1 MGWNLVPSFQS
12 ERRSFGS
19 GVSKIWRNINSI
31 WDQLNVELKNHDVNH
46 GSSLNLSTTPTFYA
60 LTDIGL
66 GITGGNDSAI
76 DTGYRMGDKIRL
88 KTCNVKI
95 NLANPNANP
104 LKVRAFI
111 VKHYENFDGVGPVYA
126 NIYDTDAKGYQAPT
140 SFIGLRNNEHINQ
153 YKILSSR
160 QIILSGNGTTDR
172 NLEKTLNMF
181 VKFKRKAGSY
191 VEYDGG
197 HATNDA
203 SNGKLY
209 LVIHSDAA
217 GTSAFDMEGIVT
229 GKLNKHI

>member
-1 MGWNLVPSFQS
+1 MGFGLVPSFSS
-12 ERRSFGS
+12 ERKAFAG

-46 GSSLNLSTTPTFYA
+46 GSGLSLSTTPTFYS
-60 LTDIGL
+60 LTDIAL
-66 GITGGNDSAI
+66 GVTGGSDNSI

-95 NLANPNANP
+95 NIANPNANP

-126 NIYDTDAKGYQAPT
+126 NIYDTDTKGYLAPS
-140 SFIGLRNNEHINQ
+140 SFIGLRNNEHNKQ

-160 QIILSGNGTTDR
+160 QVVLSGNATTDR

-181 VKFKRKAGSY
+181 VKFKRRAGSY

-209 LVIHSDAA
+209 LVIHSDASA
-217 GTSAFDMEGIVT
+217 TSAFDMVSRVT
-229 GKLNKHI
+229 FIDN